1 MSAFKKI
8 AGLVTGMSA
17 VGVIGVALAQG
28 VPPNPYV
35 SNPALG
41 AGEQTVNM
49 TPIGETGVLAE
60 APVQMQQ
67 TAVITREDQQ
77 AAVAQPQQDQSQ
89 QVASSESTTN
99 DTSPQEAAPA
109 PSNDNSNQS
118 MGAAPSEY
126 TGAKQPAPAPRGD
139 RG

>member
-41 AGEQTVNM
+41 AGQQTVNM
-49 TPIGETGVLAE
+49 TPIGETGVLAW
-60 APVQMQQ
+60 APEQMQQ

-77 AAVAQPQQDQSQ
+77 AAVASQPQ
-89 QVASSESTTN
+89 QVASSESSSN
-99 DTSPQEAAPA
+99 DTTSQQAAPA
-109 PSNDNSNQS
+109 PSNDNGSQS
-118 MGAAPSEY
+118 MGAAPSED
-126 TGAKQPAPAPRGD
+126 TGAQQPAPRGD

>member
-8 AGLVTGMSA
+8 AGLITGVSA
-17 VGVIGVALAQG
+17 VGVLGVALAQG
-28 VPPNPYV
+28 VPPNPNV

-60 APVQMQQ
+60 APEQMQQ

-77 AAVAQPQQDQSQ
+77 AAVAAPPAQDQPQ
-89 QVASSESTTN
+89 QVASSN
-99 DTSPQEAAPA
+99 DTSSQQVEQAP

-118 MGAAPSEY
+118 MAAPPEDTS
-126 TGAKQPAPAPRGD
+126 AQHPAARSD

>member
-41 AGEQTVNM
+41 AGQQTVNM
-49 TPIGETGVLAE
+49 TPIGETGVLAW
-60 APVQMQQ
+60 APEQMQQ

-77 AAVAQPQQDQSQ
+77 AAVASQPQQDQPQ
-89 QVASSESTTN
+89 QVASSESSSN
-99 DTSPQEAAPA
+99 DTTSQQAAPA
-109 PSNDNSNQS
+109 PSNDNGSQS
-118 MGAAPSEY
+118 MGAAPSED
-126 TGAKQPAPAPRGD
+126 TGAQQPAPRGD

>member
-8 AGLVTGMSA
+8 AGLVTGVSA

-28 VPPNPYV
+28 VPPNPQV

-49 TPIGETGVLAE
+49 TPIGETGVLAW
-60 APVQMQQ
+60 APEQMQQ

-77 AAVAQPQQDQSQ
+77 AAAASPPPQEQPQ
-89 QVASSESTTN
+89 QVASSN
-99 DTSPQEAAPA
+99 DTPAQQAAPE

-118 MGAAPSEY
+118 MGAPSQE
-126 TGAKQPAPAPRGD
+126 TSAPRPAARSD

>member
-8 AGLVTGMSA
+8 AGLITGVSA
-17 VGVIGVALAQG
+17 VGVLGVALAQG
-28 VPPNPYV
+28 VPPNPHV

-60 APVQMQQ
+60 APEQMQQ

-77 AAVAQPQQDQSQ
+77 AAVAAPPAQDQPQ
-89 QVASSESTTN
+89 QVASSN
-99 DTSPQEAAPA
+99 DTSSQQVEQAP

-118 MGAAPSEY
+118 MAAPPEDTS
-126 TGAKQPAPAPRGD
+126 AQHPAARSD